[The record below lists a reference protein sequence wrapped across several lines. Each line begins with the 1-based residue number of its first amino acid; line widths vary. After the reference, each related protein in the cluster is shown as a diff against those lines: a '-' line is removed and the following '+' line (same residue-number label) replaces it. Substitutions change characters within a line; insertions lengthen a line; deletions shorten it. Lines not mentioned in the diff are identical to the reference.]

1 MVNVNINGNFRN
13 PIDTI
18 QFLSQDVMCFLKQGK
33 LGERQKAETHSVWEH
48 YVSVCMNRSLVI
60 CVHPPTDPP
69 DTLPPP
75 FIFCFFLMLL
85 SELIGNMFGK
95 RAHAQRAGEST
106 ADTHQLGRR
115 PDSPPLC
122 RATSQDAPLTTTM
135 LIEVLIR
142 RPGPNWQRLMGKDR
156 RPGHGLAAPGC
167 LGPRVP
173 CSGHFNHT
181 RPSAAQ
187 LH

>member
-1 MVNVNINGNFRN
+1 
-13 PIDTI
+13 
-18 QFLSQDVMCFLKQGK
+18 
-33 LGERQKAETHSVWEH
+33 
-48 YVSVCMNRSLVI
+48 MNQSLVI
-60 CVHPPTDPP
+60 CVHPPTSPHP
-69 DTLPPP
+69 ATSSHP
-75 FIFCFFLMLL
+75 FLFFCFFLMLL

-95 RAHAQRAGEST
+95 QAHAQRASESS

-142 RPGPNWQRLMGKDR
+142 RPGPNWQRLMGRDR
-156 RPGHGLAAPGC
+156 RPGHGLAVLVC

-187 LH
+187 RHQALQFTPEGSFLTVEGCQWMKRASSHQHFQ

>member
-1 MVNVNINGNFRN
+1 MNVKTNFGNLN
-13 PIDTI
+13 DTI
-18 QFLSQDVMCFLKQGK
+18 PNSKFP
-33 LGERQKAETHSVWEH
+33 KAGITGETHSVWEH
-48 YVSVCMNRSLVI
+48 HVRVSMNHSLLI
-60 CVHPPTDPP
+60 CVCTSPLS
-69 DTLPPP
+69 LPHDSLPSL
-75 FIFCFFLMLL
+75 FTFCFFLMLL

-95 RAHAQRAGEST
+95 RAHAQRASESS

-142 RPGPNWQRLMGKDR
+142 RPGPNWQRLMGRDR
-156 RPGHGLAAPGC
+156 RPGHRLAVLGC

-181 RPSAAQ
+181 LPSAAQ